1 MDCPALPSVLVGAG
15 KRGIEGLTPPFVAV
29 QLALD
34 DVHQG
39 ESLLATLRSLGSS
52 QEACLQ
58 AVVRPLHFWR
68 LIKPCW

>member
-1 MDCPALPSVLVGAG
+1 MGTVTVPSVVGCAG
-15 KRGIEGLTPPFVAV
+15 KRGIEGLTPQFVAV

-34 DVHQG
+34 DVSQD

-58 AVVRPLHFWR
+58 AVVRPLQWDADF
-68 LIKPCW
+68 LT